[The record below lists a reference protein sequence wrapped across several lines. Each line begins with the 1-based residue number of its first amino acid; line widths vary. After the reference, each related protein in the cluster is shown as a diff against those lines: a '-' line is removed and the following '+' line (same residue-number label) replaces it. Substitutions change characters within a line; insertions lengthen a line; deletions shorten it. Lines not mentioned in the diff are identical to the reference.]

1 MYKSDIFN
9 KQFYHIFPGGIAT
22 EHYTL
27 PKKIDYT
34 TTFSLK
40 DLFMW
45 LSEALLPRKPKRD
58 RLQNKKTKKIRE
70 QKNWKCLLLSCF
82 FWHVNERYFKKD
94 NVIVEED

>member
-58 RLQNKKTKKIRE
+58 RLQNKKTKKNKRTKKLKVPVII
-70 QKNWKCLLLSCF
+70 LF
-82 FWHVNERYFKKD
+82 FLTC
-94 NVIVEED
+94 